1 MGRCR
6 PGAAGQLAFGTLC
19 APGSAKLVFPP
30 SLLAALSPLS
40 ARRGTG
46 LRCRFKDGRGSP
58 VPWRWEGLGAAVPPG
73 VGHTDEA
80 ECRFYGTSLF
90 PIPRSAAGDPKPVA
104 PQERCPQPLVAG
116 SS

>member
-1 MGRCR
+1 M
-6 PGAAGQLAFGTLC
+6 
-19 APGSAKLVFPP
+19 
-30 SLLAALSPLS
+30 
-40 ARRGTG
+40 
-46 LRCRFKDGRGSP
+46 RCRFKDGRGSP

-90 PIPRSAAGDPKPVA
+90 PIPRSAAGDPKPVV